1 MPRVPT
7 RPDQVVEP
15 SAPRTQAAPTVFQ
28 QVKGATA
35 DAFGAAEGRALEQV
49 GEALRVE
56 GARHAKA
63 SDRIARRQQALARVR
78 ILSDTRE
85 KLRVAFETVQDT
97 GDNFGTRGSVAAF
110 RTQSAQIVTQA
121 GALMGNDP
129 VLMAALIR
137 EQARID
143 DKAIDTGAIE
153 ARAAN
158 TRAFNQRTVEIS
170 GQVFNGDISAAEANA
185 SLDEELLQY
194 VDSTTPDEL
203 GMMRNAGREANAVAA
218 FNRIRIVGTPKEIRE
233 VFNDTQKFMSK
244 GVRDT
249 ARNRMI
255 VGETAQ
261 AKSDAEVAA
270 KTARVKRALDD
281 IGEEMTPAII
291 LGLEGVTLPKV
302 GQTPAEKIAEIA
314 AIRGQANRPPM
325 TEAQITKLEGT
336 YIKEQDAEENVF
348 GRGAK
353 GLAAAKIASE
363 AGEFANR
370 RNGEDPE
377 ADRFFIMS
385 VALLL
390 QPDVLGI
397 RGVLGPV
404 ARAALDRRNI
414 DPDKFQQGEL
424 TSAMIDKLFGLST
437 DEENIAAPDEPTVL
451 PSLTSAPEPTAA
463 PGAEDQPGVGEAA
476 ANAPDATINDKVRNS
491 RTLGPIFSDQA
502 PDVFGPFKTI
512 FEVGGVFTGPL
523 PFAREIIGRAPLI
536 GRGGGVS
543 TRIRRGLPIVFN
555 RLVNA
560 LRVNVRSET
569 ERQNLLT
576 ILSVDPKIFD
586 NKFAFQQRML
596 GVDDGLRAVAE
607 LAATAMKGRT
617 SADQQKRDIDLI
629 QMITEFRGILMPPRV
644 EGATEEEV
652 EKNFNAFAAE
662 NPPGTRFLMKDLSG
676 EWQIF
681 PLPETAGKQGE

>member
-15 SAPRTQAAPTVFQ
+15 SAPRTRAAPTVFQ
-28 QVKGATA
+28 QVRGATA

-49 GEALRVE
+49 GQALQVEAT
-56 GARHAKA
+56 RHAKA
-63 SDRIARRQQALARVR
+63 SDRILRRQQALARVR
-78 ILSDTRE
+78 VLSDTRE

-97 GDNFGTRGSVAAF
+97 GDNFGTPGSVKTF
-110 RTQSAQIVTQA
+110 RDQTAQIVAQA
-121 GALMGNDP
+121 GALMNNDP
-129 VLMAALIR
+129 VLMAALLK

-143 DKAIDTGAIE
+143 DKAIDTGAVE

-194 VDSTTPDEL
+194 ADSTTPDEL
-203 GMMRNAGREANAVAA
+203 EVMRDAGREANAVAA
-218 FNRIRIVGTPKEIRE
+218 FNRIRVIGTPKEIRE
-233 VFNDTQKFMSK
+233 TFNATQEFMPK
-244 GVRDT
+244 GARDT

-255 VGETAQ
+255 VAETAQ
-261 AKSDAEVAA
+261 AKSDAEVVA

-281 IGEEMTPAII
+281 IGEEMTPGII

-302 GQTPAEKIAEIA
+302 GQTVGEKIAEIA
-314 AIRGQANRPPM
+314 AIREQANRSPM
-325 TEAQITKLEGT
+325 TEAQLTKLEGV
-336 YIKEQDAEENVF
+336 YIKEQEAEENVF

-424 TSAMIDKLFGLST
+424 TSVVIDKLFGPST
-437 DEENIAAPDEPTVL
+437 GEEDIAAPDEPTVL
-451 PSLTSAPEPTAA
+451 PSLTSAPEPAA
-463 PGAEDQPGVGEAA
+463 PGVEDQPGVGEAA

-491 RTLGPIFSDQA
+491 RTLGPVFADQA

-512 FEVGGVFTGPL
+512 FEVGSVFTGPL

-536 GRGGGVS
+536 GRGGGIS

-629 QMITEFRGILMPPRV
+629 QMITEFRSILMPPRV

-662 NPPGTRFLMKDLSG
+662 NLSGTRFLMKDLSG

-681 PLPETAGKQGE
+681 PLPATTEQKSE